1 MMAAQPPRAPRSV
14 TAVVLTCLLGAAVIA
29 VEVREWRQ
37 ELAWDDSVR
46 LPRHVAAGAQ
56 RSAFRTA
63 HTYVTIGDNL
73 LRKGAIQGATD
84 NYRLALEAQKDFVT
98 AHQHLAL
105 AYAVAG
111 DANRAIEEYQRVLEL
126 KRDEPT
132 AHFNLGVLLAER
144 GDREQAAAH
153 FRRVLDLNPS
163 DTAARQEL
171 CKLTKNCPPETPQGR

>member
-1 MMAAQPPRAPRSV
+1 MR
-14 TAVVLTCLLGAAVIA
+14 AVVLAYLLGAGVIA
-29 VEVREWRQ
+29 AEVIEWRQ
-37 ELAWDDSVR
+37 ALAWRGSVS

-63 HTYVTIGDNL
+63 HVYVTLGTDL
-73 LRKGAIQGATD
+73 LRKGAIQEAID
-84 NYRLALEAQKDFVT
+84 NYRLALKAQDDFLT
-98 AHQHLAL
+98 AHQNLAL

-111 DANRAIEEYQRVLEL
+111 DANKAIEEYLRVLEL

-144 GDREQAAAH
+144 GDPEQAAAH

-163 DTAARQEL
+163 DAAARQEL
-171 CKLTKNCPPETPQGR
+171 CKLTKNCPPEPQGR